1 MFQFN
6 LNNSPRKIN
15 FVQKNKIKIYFIK
28 NAFLMRVLR
37 VKFYC
42 NAMNFFVIEH
52 LLHSTANAN
61 DDEHIKTRP
70 LKITIITKETSV
82 VFFLFFLI

>member
-1 MFQFN
+1 
-6 LNNSPRKIN
+6 
-15 FVQKNKIKIYFIK
+15 
-28 NAFLMRVLR
+28 
-37 VKFYC
+37 
-42 NAMNFFVIEH
+42 MNFFVIEH

-82 VFFLFFLI
+82 VFFSLLFNINSVDFFVKIKIFLKLISNKLKTGSTEKKESLI